1 MSKLK
6 NKSLQPARGH
16 TRSNKMN
23 QNIELLSPNSSP
35 QKLKTTGVKRVN
47 NLPLVIAIGVLTLFV
62 VLIVFV
68 AHKRANPQNQTP
80 EVIKVTGQKKNNM
93 NLANEVVGNHKTGVM
108 PEVLI
113 INHEPVLELPVEQ
126 NFLQKQDMDS
136 QNVSDTE
143 LERIRQEKTQAFEE
157 AVKAKTSIMV
167 DNPHLNT
174 RENITTHRANSIGTF
189 DVDGGSSFKEQLFD
203 GRQNVRPMPQT
214 LGGEENEMRWHLNS
228 RLENPN
234 SRYELRAGSVIPGVM
249 VSGIS
254 SELPGQIIGQVS
266 QNVYDTATGK
276 YLLIPQG
283 TKIFGLY
290 SSEVSFGQSSVL
302 VAWQRLTFPDGKA
315 LDIGSMPGA
324 DSAGFAGFRD
334 QINNHYLRI
343 YGSALLMSGIVG
355 GISYSQNS
363 NQSNQY
369 GFSPPTAGSVLSQAL
384 GQQLGEVTSQLVA
397 KNLNVAPT
405 LNIRPGYRFNIIVV
419 KDLTFRKPYRQF
431 R

>member
-1 MSKLK
+1 
-6 NKSLQPARGH
+6 
-16 TRSNKMN
+16 MN
-23 QNIELLSPNSSP
+23 QNIDLLSPNSSP

-68 AHKRANPQNQTP
+68 AHKRANAQNQAP

-93 NLANEVVGNHKTGVM
+93 NLANEIVGNHKTGVM
-108 PEVLI
+108 PEALI

-174 RENITTHRANSIGTF
+174 RERINTYRANSVAPF
-189 DVDGGSSFKEQLFD
+189 DVDGGSSFKEQLQLLE
-203 GRQNVRPMPQT
+203 GRQNARPMPQT

-249 VSGIS
+249 ISGIS

-419 KDLTFRKPYRQF
+419 KDLTFRKPYWQF

>member
-1 MSKLK
+1 
-6 NKSLQPARGH
+6 
-16 TRSNKMN
+16 MN
-23 QNIELLSPNSSP
+23 QNIDLLSPNSSP

-68 AHKRANPQNQTP
+68 AYKRANAQNQTP

-93 NLANEVVGNHKTGVM
+93 NMANEIVGNHKTGVM
-108 PEVLI
+108 PASSETLI
-113 INHEPVLELPVEQ
+113 INHEPVLELPVDQ
-126 NFLQKQDMDS
+126 NFPQKQDMDN

-167 DNPHLNT
+167 DNPRLNT
-174 RENITTHRANSIGTF
+174 RENITKHRANSVGTF

-203 GRQNVRPMPQT
+203 GRQNARPMPQI
-214 LGGEENEMRWHLNS
+214 LGGEENEMHWHLNS

-234 SRYELRAGSVIPGVM
+234 SRYELRTGSVIPGVM
-249 VSGIS
+249 ISGIS

-290 SSEVSFGQSSVL
+290 SSEVSFGQNSVL
-302 VAWQRLTFPDGKA
+302 VAWQRLIFPDGKA

-334 QINNHYLRI
+334 KANNHYLRI

>member
-1 MSKLK
+1 
-6 NKSLQPARGH
+6 
-16 TRSNKMN
+16 MN
-23 QNIELLSPNSSP
+23 QNIDLLSPNSSP

-68 AHKRANPQNQTP
+68 AHKRANAQNQPP
-80 EVIKVTGQKKNNM
+80 EVIKVMAQKKNNM
-93 NLANEVVGNHKTGVM
+93 NLANEIVGNHKSGVM
-108 PEVLI
+108 PASGETLI
-113 INHEPVLELPVEQ
+113 INHEPVLELPVDQ
-126 NFLQKQDMDS
+126 NLPQKQDMES

-174 RENITTHRANSIGTF
+174 RENITTHRANSVGTF
-189 DVDGGSSFKEQLFD
+189 DVDGGSSFNEHLFD
-203 GRQNVRPMPQT
+203 GRPNASSIPQT

-234 SRYELRAGSVIPGVM
+234 SRYELRAGGVIPGVM
-249 VSGIS
+249 ISGIS

-290 SSEVSFGQSSVL
+290 SSEVSFGQNSVL
-302 VAWQRLTFPDGKA
+302 VAWQRLIFPDGKA

-324 DSAGFAGFRD
+324 DSSGFAGFRD
-334 QINNHYLRI
+334 QVNNHYLRI
-343 YGSALLMSGIVG
+343 YGSAFLMSGIVG

>member
-1 MSKLK
+1 
-6 NKSLQPARGH
+6 
-16 TRSNKMN
+16 MN
-23 QNIELLSPNSSP
+23 QNIDLLSPNSSP
-35 QKLKTTGVKRVN
+35 QKLKTIGVKRVN

-68 AHKRANPQNQTP
+68 AHKRANAQNQAP

-93 NLANEVVGNHKTGVM
+93 NLANEIVGNHKTGVM
-108 PEVLI
+108 PEALI

-174 RENITTHRANSIGTF
+174 RESMTTHRANSVAPF
-189 DVDGGSSFKEQLFD
+189 DVDGGSSFKEQLQLLE
-203 GRQNVRPMPQT
+203 GRQNARPMPQT

-234 SRYELRAGSVIPGVM
+234 SRFELRAGSVIPGVM

-266 QNVYDTATGK
+266 QNVYDTATGQH
-276 YLLIPQG
+276 LLIPQG

-290 SSEVSFGQSSVL
+290 SSEVSFGQNSVL

-369 GFSPPTAGSVLSQAL
+369 GFTPPTAGSVLSQAL